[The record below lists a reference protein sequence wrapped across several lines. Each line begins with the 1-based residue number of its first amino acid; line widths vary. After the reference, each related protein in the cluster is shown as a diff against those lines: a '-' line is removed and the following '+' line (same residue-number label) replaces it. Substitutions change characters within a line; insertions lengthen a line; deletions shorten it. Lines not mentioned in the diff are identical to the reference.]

1 MCSKRVG
8 RGARGLEDND
18 PEHLVGALQFLLSHL
33 PLQWELTFGSDWKS
47 FDEILKCSVSGKVFF
62 FFFYSGASNVNFPL
76 ALGCFI
82 CFLNFSVE
90 DGHKQ
95 PHRVASAG
103 KSSSKI

>member
-62 FFFYSGASNVNFPL
+62 FFTLGLLMLIFPL
-76 ALGCFI
+76 LLGVLFV
-82 CFLNFSVE
+82 S
-90 DGHKQ
+90 
-95 PHRVASAG
+95 
-103 KSSSKI
+103 